1 MVSIVISSGHALKV
15 QGAIGPEPWGLNEVE
30 EARRVVDEV
39 ARCLRRLGVEVTVY
53 HDDVSDDQQEN
64 LNRIVDFHN
73 AQGPHDY
80 DVSVHL
86 NASEATSEPRGCEVL
101 FVSDAAMNLATDISA
116 TISYVSGLIDRGAKR
131 EEDLFFLNETAQTA
145 ALIEVCFVDSEMDV
159 ALYKEHFH
167 IICESIAEVIAG
179 KNDVTAGEEPP
190 ERIPMEVIVTDVGR
204 CSWFG
209 GPDDEGVDPD
219 EGLAFFY
226 DYLDAPHLFLPEQPP
241 GTTGL
246 ARRLDPNKP
255 YVACRWDYEVTPK
268 SMLQDPRLRALVRA
282 PKTGKQAMAWPA
294 DWGPAETTNRIADLS
309 PGLMEALGIETD
321 DVIEIIYP
329 APTII
334 TAVES

>member
-1 MVSIVISSGHALKV
+1 MVKIVMSSGHGLHV
-15 QGAIGPEPWGLNEVE
+15 RGAEGPPPWGLDEVD
-30 EARRVVDEV
+30 EARKVVDQV
-39 ARCLRRLGVEVTVY
+39 AKHLRQLGAEVTIY
-53 HDDVSDDQQEN
+53 HDDISTTQSEN
-64 LNRIVDFHN
+64 LDRIVDFHN
-73 AQGPHDY
+73 SQGPHDL
-80 DVSVHL
+80 DAAIHF
-86 NASEATSEPRGCEVL
+86 NAFEVTSEPRGCEVL
-101 FVSDAAMNLATDISA
+101 FVSDAAMNIATDVSA
-116 TISYVSGLIDRGAKR
+116 TIAYVSGLKDRGAKR
-131 EEDLFFLNETAQTA
+131 NEDLYFLNETAETSV
-145 ALIEVCFVDSEMDV
+145 LVEVAFVDSEADV
-159 ALYKEHFH
+159 ALYKENFH
-167 IICESIAEVIAG
+167 IICRSIAEVLAG
-179 KNDVTAGEEPP
+179 RDSVAQEEEP

-209 GPDDEGVDPD
+209 GPDDTGVDAD